1 MKQLRLIF
9 ASFLILF
16 MGGMFSEVSAA
27 DHYETYQGVKYRVEG
42 AYAYVVDLPSVNEVS
57 IPDRFVGSDREL
69 YFVSGFDRGV
79 RLREFTH
86 VTHLKLPEVR
96 DGFKFNGADLS
107 MVYITDITWTDKL
120 GSLDSNTKLRVI
132 NSKVYYT
139 NYDSYTLHNA
149 ENYTARG
156 ITVVPLTLLN
166 GDAGEG
172 YYYSSDYFD
181 NAASVVSLTGNLDNI
196 VIPATKTDKAG
207 VTHTVMN
214 FGLPDVDITNT
225 TATSITFEGT
235 ITLYGSLKG
244 LTNLKKVT
252 FAEIGTIDNICSLNG
267 KLTENESLEEIYFT
281 GNTLPNLA
289 GAATDYVCHPEN
301 VTVYVTQAACSGLT
315 NLKMQDVWKAFKD
328 VRYITNTATY
338 TLNIEAHNSWGRLSN
353 NQKVY
358 DGKSYSGELGVN
370 TSVGLYARQSYGDY
384 TLTHCFVDGQDVLS
398 QMTQQT
404 MEDIDYYYYL
414 FDDGNSHNVR
424 LEGEALHT
432 VFSQMTLH
440 QSGEGTTT
448 VIATMTDNSTLQLNL
463 PQGTDYDILNA
474 PSASLQQVQ
483 LRIMPDNPGQPKVY
497 NGAQQIDV
505 QLNNSDHYYYTT
517 LTLSQLQAGD
527 FAVVHP
533 VTYTQQEGTVKT
545 TVTVRNYPYDVT
557 YDFNTTGDTQHTG
570 TVADNTSEDVYHKWA
585 SNGTYT
591 ITVVADNQSGFRI
604 QENGADVTNLAAA
617 NANENSFTY
626 TIQHPDQNG
635 TIIVDDGCDIRM
647 SMTANT
653 AGIAS
658 FSYTDLNNG
667 TQTKNFGKGQ
677 EIYAV
682 SSKNRT
688 DQELIVTTDVGFTLY
703 RNGVDISDQYAS
715 SNVNATDATKR
726 DYHFHAYGDHN
737 ALNFVDGET
746 LSLVLLS
753 AQAIPV
759 MAQSNTKD
767 SRGIKIETFRF
778 DGENNVD
785 EATLHTWGSI
795 ASAPVGN
802 YEYLKVYFYHTA
814 DESFKELYI
823 NGKKYTGGYESDY
836 KGEPES
842 TADCFAMRF
851 QGVGSTTTSGD
862 YTTLN
867 LEALFT
873 SETGLDP
880 TKANAV
886 VSMSD
891 ESKQAFAE
899 MTYDIHPQ
907 YGSETSKKETMR
919 RGLKTFVMENDQL
932 DNNSFMEYVVYAP
945 EGYEAKVYVEGE
957 DYTNRLTGSTSTTR
971 VNGIDYYTVT
981 LRFDSQL
988 MPQYRKQNTSWFV
1001 TVTKSI
1007 TEARKWNV
1015 ALLGDKT
1022 RTNVSFYDELNANKD
1037 YYERENC
1044 GSSGDITANST
1055 INVPFNAETA
1065 SFIVEFSNEYDLNTG
1080 GPLYNLNDYDLVVKA
1095 DGQDVSDQFDYNG
1108 ESAYVNYNLNPEL
1121 LSATDWIVGFK
1132 AKGSTVVTHTA
1143 TMTGDIGTNQVTLE
1157 LEGNTSCTLSSETP
1171 NATITTT
1178 AQPTACCAT
1187 VTLQNGYTFK
1197 AFFNGWEVT
1206 GFTKSADG
1214 TYTASEAAPALN
1226 DGSWVFEF
1234 TKKPIEIIE
1243 FADAN
1248 VKAICVTY
1256 WDTDH
1261 DGELS
1266 KEEAA
1271 AVTTLSVADKQH
1283 SAFYDNNEITSFDE
1297 LQYFTGLIQIPNF
1310 AFCRCSNLTSIVLP
1324 NTITAIGSNAF
1335 AYCHLGRVD
1344 LPESLEELG
1353 SSAFIYTWIETLYIP
1368 KNVRTI
1374 GTGLFSGC
1382 NSLTSVTVATSNT
1395 TFNSKNGCNAII
1407 KTNDN
1412 ALLAG
1417 CKNTVIPE
1425 DVVSIVEGAFANNAQ
1440 LKKIV
1445 IPATVT
1451 TIGNSAFNT
1460 CYGLKSVACKSTT
1473 PATIGTSAFLNVSV
1487 GQCKLY
1493 VPMGTKQAYIDA
1505 GWTETI
1511 FTGGIIEESE
1521 YDLNNDNKVTITD
1534 AVRMLDI
1541 ILHGQ

>member
-1 MKQLRLIF
+1 MKQLRLIL

-16 MGGMFSEVSAA
+16 MGGMFSEAAAA

-96 DGFKFNGADLS
+96 NGFKFNGADLS

-214 FGLPDVDITNT
+214 FGLPDVDISNT

-301 VTVYVTQAACSGLT
+301 VTVYVTQAACGGLT

-358 DGKSYSGELGVN
+358 DGRSYSGELDVN

-384 TLTHCFVDGQDVLS
+384 TLAHCFVDGQDVMS

-404 MEDIDYYYYL
+404 MEGIDYYYYL
-414 FDDGNSHNVR
+414 FRDGNSHNVR

-463 PQGTDYDILNA
+463 PQGKGYDVLDA

-505 QLNNSDHYYYTT
+505 QLNNSDNYYYTT

-591 ITVVADNQSGFRI
+591 ITVVADSQSDFRI
-604 QENGADVTNLAAA
+604 QENGADVTSLAVA
-617 NANENSFTY
+617 NTNESSFTY

-635 TIIVDDGCDIRM
+635 TIVVDDGCDIRM

-653 AGIAS
+653 AGIAN
-658 FSYTDLNNG
+658 FSYTDANG
-667 TQTKNFGKGQ
+667 TQTKAFGKGT
-677 EIYAV
+677 ETYGL
-682 SSKNRT
+682 SSKNRS
-688 DQELIVTTDVGFTLY
+688 DLELVVTTDVGFTLY
-703 RNGVDISDQYAS
+703 RNGVDISGQYAS
-715 SNVNATDATKR
+715 SNVNATEATKR

-746 LSLVLLS
+746 LNLVLLS

-778 DGENNVD
+778 NDENIVD
-785 EATLHTWGSI
+785 ETTLHTWGSI

-823 NGKKYTGGYESDY
+823 NGKKYTGGYETEY
-836 KGEPES
+836 KGNPES
-842 TADCFAMRF
+842 TADFFAMRF
-851 QGVGSTTTSGD
+851 QGVGSATSGD
-862 YTTLN
+862 YATLN

-919 RGLKTFVMENDQL
+919 RGLKTFVMEKDQT
-932 DNNSFMEYVVYAP
+932 DADSYMEYVVYAP
-945 EGYEAKVYVEGE
+945 EDYEAKVYVEGE

-971 VNGIDYYTVT
+971 VNGIDYYTAT

-988 MPQYRKQNTSWFV
+988 MPQYRKQNTSWLV

-1044 GSSGDITANST
+1044 GSSGDITANTT

-1080 GPLYNLNDYDLVVKA
+1080 EPLYNLNDYDLVVKA

-1121 LSATDWIVGFK
+1121 LSAMDWIVGFK

-1143 TMTGDIGTNQVTLE
+1143 TMTGDIDYNQVTLE
-1157 LEGNTSCTLSSETP
+1157 WEENTSRTLSSETP

-1187 VTLQNGYTFK
+1187 ITLQNGYTFK

-1214 TYTASEAAPALN
+1214 TYTVSKAAPAQN

-1234 TKKPIEIIE
+1234 TKKPAEIIE

-1271 AVTTLSVADKQH
+1271 AVTTLKVDGKEH
-1283 SAFYDNNEITSFDE
+1283 SAFTLNYQITTFDE
-1297 LQYFTGLIQIPNF
+1297 LQYFTGLTEIISY
-1310 AFCRCSNLTSIVLP
+1310 AFTNCNKLTSIVLP
-1324 NTITAIGSNAF
+1324 NTITKIGNNAF
-1335 AYCHLGRVD
+1335 GLCQSLTRVD
-1344 LPESLEELG
+1344 LPESLENLG
-1353 SSAFIYTWIETLYIP
+1353 EFAFERSKMETLYVP
-1368 KNVRTI
+1368 KNVSTI
-1374 GTGLFSGC
+1374 GNFIFYGC
-1382 NSLTSVTVATSNT
+1382 DNLTSVTVATGNA
-1395 TFNSKNGCNAII
+1395 TFDSRNGCNAII
-1407 KTNDN
+1407 KTSDN
-1412 ALLAG
+1412 ALVAG

-1425 DVVSIVEGAFANNAQ
+1425 DVVSIGTGAFAANSN
-1440 LKKIV
+1440 LERVI

-1451 TIGNSAFNT
+1451 TFNNAVFRN
-1460 CYGLKSVACKSTT
+1460 CSKLGSVVCKSTT
-1473 PATIGTSAFLNVSV
+1473 PATLGNYVFTDVTSNTN
-1487 GQCKLY
+1487 QPKLY
-1493 VPMGTKQAYIDA
+1493 IPMGTKQAYIDA

-1521 YDLNNDNKVTITD
+1521 FDLNNDGSVDVMDVQRVLNEV
-1534 AVRMLDI
+1534 
-1541 ILHGQ
+1541 H

>member
-1 MKQLRLIF
+1 MKQLRLIL

-16 MGGMFSEVSAA
+16 MGGMFSEAAAA

-42 AYAYVVDLPSVNEVS
+42 ASAYVVDLPSVNEVS
-57 IPDRFVGSDREL
+57 IPDRFVGSGGL
-69 YFVSGFDRGV
+69 YFVHGFDRGI

-86 VTHLKLPEVR
+86 VTHLKLPY
-96 DGFKFNGADLS
+96 DFNFNRADLS

-120 GSLDSNTKLRVI
+120 GYLDSDTKLWVI

-139 NYDSYTLHNA
+139 NYDSSTLRNA

-156 ITVVPLTLLN
+156 IMVVPPTLLN
-166 GDAGEG
+166 GDKGEG
-172 YYYSSDYFD
+172 YYYSSEYFD
-181 NAASVVSLTGNLDNI
+181 NAASVVSLTGDWDNI

-214 FGLPDVDITNT
+214 FGLPDVDISNT

-252 FAEIGTIDNICSLNG
+252 FAEIGTIDNSCSLNG

-301 VTVYVTQAACSGLT
+301 VTVYVTQAACSDLA
-315 NLKMQDVWKAFKD
+315 NLKTQDVWKAFKD
-328 VRYITNTATY
+328 VRYIASSATY
-338 TLNIEAHNSWGRLSN
+338 TLNVEAHNSRGGLSN
-353 NQKVY
+353 IQEVY
-358 DGKSYSGELGVN
+358 DGQSYSGELGAS
-370 TSVGLYARQSYGDY
+370 TSVWLYARQSYGDY
-384 TLTHCFVDGQDVLS
+384 TLAHCFVDGKDVKS

-404 MEDIDYYYYL
+404 VEGIDYYYYL
-414 FDDGNSHNVR
+414 FDDGKSHNVR
-424 LEGEALHT
+424 LEGEARHT
-432 VFSQMTLH
+432 VFNQMTLH

-448 VIATMTDNSTLQLNL
+448 IIATMTDNSTRQLTL
-463 PQGTDYDILNA
+463 PQGMGYDILDA
-474 PSASLQQVQ
+474 PSAFLQQVQ
-483 LRIMPDNPGQPKVY
+483 LRIMPANPGQPTVY
-497 NGAQQIDV
+497 NGPQRLTDSNV
-505 QLNNSDHYYYTT
+505 HYNSTDNYYYTT

-527 FAVVHP
+527 LTVVHP

-545 TVTVRNYPYDVT
+545 TVTVRNYPYGVT
-557 YDFNTTGDTQHTG
+557 YDFNTTGDTQHNG
-570 TVADNTSEDVYHKWA
+570 TMGNNTSEDVYHKWA
-585 SNGTYT
+585 SDGTYT
-591 ITVVADNQSGFRI
+591 ITVAADSQSGFRI
-604 QENGADVTNLAAA
+604 QENGADVTNLAVA

-658 FSYTDLNNG
+658 FSYTDANG
-667 TQTKNFGKGQ
+667 TQTKAFGKGT
-677 EIYAV
+677 ETYGL

-688 DQELIVTTDVGFTLY
+688 NLELVVTTDVGFTLY

-715 SNVNATDATKR
+715 SKTNAIDATKR

-746 LSLVLLS
+746 LNLVLLS

-778 DGENNVD
+778 DNDNNVD
-785 EATLHTWGSI
+785 ASTLHTWGSI

-823 NGKKYTGGYESDY
+823 NGKKYTGGYEPDY
-836 KGEPES
+836 KGENVS

-851 QGVGSTTTSGD
+851 QGVGSATTSGD
-862 YTTLN
+862 YATLN

-919 RGLKTFVMENDQL
+919 RGLKTFVMEKDQT
-932 DNNSFMEYVVYAP
+932 DADSYMEYVVYVP

-971 VNGIDYYTVT
+971 VNGIDYYTAT

-988 MPQYRKQNTSWFV
+988 MSQYRKQNTSWLV

-1015 ALLGDKT
+1015 ALLGNKALFDAT
-1022 RTNVSFYDELNANKD
+1022 FYDELNANKD
-1037 YYERENC
+1037 IDEREDC
-1044 GSSGDITANST
+1044 GNQTIAANAT
-1055 INVPFNAETA
+1055 LNVPFQTA
-1065 SFIVEFSNEYDLNTG
+1065 AASLSIEFTG
-1080 GPLYNLNDYDLVVKA
+1080 EDTELSGYDLVVKA
-1095 DGQDVSDQFDYNG
+1095 DGQDISNEFTFNG
-1108 ESAYVNYNLNPEL
+1108 EHAYTVSNLNPEL

-1132 AKGSTVVTHTA
+1132 EKGSTVVTHTA
-1143 TMTGDIGTNQVTLE
+1143 TMTGDIGANQVALE
-1157 LEGNTSCTLSSETP
+1157 WEENTSCTLSSETP

-1214 TYTASEAAPALN
+1214 TYTVSKAAPAQN

-1234 TKKPIEIIE
+1234 TKKPAEIIE

-1271 AVTTLSVADKQH
+1271 AVTTLKVDGKEH
-1283 SAFYDNNEITSFDE
+1283 SAFTLNYQITTFDE
-1297 LQYFTGLIQIPNF
+1297 LQYFTGLTEIISY
-1310 AFCRCSNLTSIVLP
+1310 AFTNCNKLTSIVLP
-1324 NTITAIGSNAF
+1324 NTITKIGNNAF
-1335 AYCHLGRVD
+1335 GLCQSLTRVD
-1344 LPESLEELG
+1344 LPESLENLG
-1353 SSAFIYTWIETLYIP
+1353 EFAFERSKMETLYVP
-1368 KNVRTI
+1368 KNVSTI
-1374 GTGLFSGC
+1374 GNFIFYGC
-1382 NSLTSVTVATSNT
+1382 DNLTSVTVATGNA
-1395 TFNSKNGCNAII
+1395 TFDSRNGCNAII
-1407 KTNDN
+1407 KTSDN
-1412 ALLAG
+1412 ALVAG

-1425 DVVSIVEGAFANNAQ
+1425 DVVSIGTGAFAANSN
-1440 LKKIV
+1440 LERVI

-1451 TIGNSAFNT
+1451 TFNNAVFRN
-1460 CYGLKSVACKSTT
+1460 CSKLGSVVCKSTT
-1473 PATIGTSAFLNVSV
+1473 PATLGNNVFTDVTSNTN
-1487 GQCKLY
+1487 QPKLY
-1493 VPMGTKQAYIDA
+1493 IPMGTKQAYIDA

-1521 YDLNNDNKVTITD
+1521 YDLNKDGSVDVMDVQRVLNEV
-1534 AVRMLDI
+1534 
-1541 ILHGQ
+1541 H

>member
-1 MKQLRLIF
+1 MKQLRLIL

-16 MGGMFSEVSAA
+16 MGGMFSEAAAA

-42 AYAYVVDLPSVNEVS
+42 ARAYVVDLPSVNEVS
-57 IPDRFVGSDREL
+57 IPENFIGSDREW
-69 YFVSGFDRGV
+69 YFVYGFDRGI

-86 VTHLKLPEVR
+86 VTHLKLPY
-96 DGFKFNGADLS
+96 DFNFNRADLS

-120 GSLDSNTKLRVI
+120 GYLDSDTKLWVI

-139 NYDSYTLHNA
+139 NYDSSTLRNA

-156 ITVVPLTLLN
+156 IMVVPLTLLN
-166 GDAGEG
+166 GDKGEG
-172 YYYSSDYFD
+172 YYYSSEYFD
-181 NAASVVSLTGNLDNI
+181 NAASVVSLTGDWDNI

-214 FGLPDVDITNT
+214 FGLPDVDISNT

-301 VTVYVTQAACSGLT
+301 VTVYVTQAACSDLA
-315 NLKMQDVWKAFKD
+315 NLKTQDVWKAFKD
-328 VRYITNTATY
+328 VRYIASSATY
-338 TLNIEAHNSWGRLSN
+338 TLNVEAHNSRGGLSN
-353 NQKVY
+353 IQEVY
-358 DGKSYSGELGVN
+358 DGQSYSGELGAS
-370 TSVGLYARQSYGDY
+370 TSVWLYARQSYGDY
-384 TLTHCFVDGQDVLS
+384 TLAHCFVDGQDVKS

-404 MEDIDYYYYL
+404 VEGIDYYYYL
-414 FDDGNSHNVR
+414 FDDGKSHNVR
-424 LEGEALHT
+424 LEGEARHT
-432 VFSQMTLH
+432 VFNQMTLH
-440 QSGEGTTT
+440 QSGEGITTI
-448 VIATMTDNSTLQLNL
+448 IATMTDNSTRQLTL
-463 PQGTDYDILNA
+463 PQGMGYDILDA
-474 PSASLQQVQ
+474 PSAFLQQVQ
-483 LRIMPDNPGQPKVY
+483 LRIMPANPGQPTVY
-497 NGAQQIDV
+497 NGPQRLTDSNV
-505 QLNNSDHYYYTT
+505 HYNSTDNYYYTT

-527 FAVVHP
+527 LTVVHP

-545 TVTVRNYPYDVT
+545 TVTVRNYPYGVT
-557 YDFNTTGDTQHTG
+557 YDFNTTGDTQHNG
-570 TVADNTSEDVYHKWA
+570 TMGNNTSEDVYHKWA
-585 SNGTYT
+585 SDGTYT
-591 ITVVADNQSGFRI
+591 ITVAADSQSGFRI
-604 QENGADVTNLAAA
+604 QENGADVTNLAVA

-658 FSYTDLNNG
+658 FSYTDANG
-667 TQTKNFGKGQ
+667 TQTKAFGKGT
-677 EIYAV
+677 ETYGL
-682 SSKNRT
+682 SSKNRS
-688 DQELIVTTDVGFTLY
+688 DLELVVTTDVGFTLY
-703 RNGVDISDQYAS
+703 RNGVDISNQYAP

-746 LSLVLLS
+746 LNLVLLS

-778 DGENNVD
+778 DDENNVD
-785 EATLHTWGSI
+785 EATLHAWGSI

-851 QGVGSTTTSGD
+851 QGVGSATTSGD

-919 RGLKTFVMENDQL
+919 RGLKTFVMEKDQL
-932 DNNSFMEYVVYAP
+932 DNNSYMEYVVYVP

-957 DYTNRLTGSTSTTR
+957 DYTNRVTGSTSTTR
-971 VNGIDYYTVT
+971 VNGIDYYTAT

-988 MPQYRKQNTSWFV
+988 MPQYRKQNTSWLV

-1015 ALLGDKT
+1015 ALLGDDKAQFNAT
-1022 RTNVSFYDELNANKD
+1022 FYDELNANKD
-1037 YYERENC
+1037 IDEREDC
-1044 GSSGDITANST
+1044 GSQTIAANTTST
-1055 INVPFNAETA
+1055 LNVPYQAAAA
-1065 SFIVEFSNEYDLNTG
+1065 SLSIEFTG
-1080 GPLYNLNDYDLVVKA
+1080 EDTELSSYDLVVKV
-1095 DGQDVSDQFDYNG
+1095 DGQDISNEFTFNG
-1108 ESAYVNYNLNPEL
+1108 ENAYTANNLNPEL
-1121 LSATDWIVGFK
+1121 LSATGWIVGFK
-1132 AKGSTVVTHTA
+1132 EKGSTVVTHTA
-1143 TMTGDIGTNQVTLE
+1143 TMTGDIGANQVALE
-1157 LEGNTSCTLSSETP
+1157 WEENTSCTLSSETP

-1178 AQPTACCAT
+1178 AQPAACCAT

-1234 TKKPIEIIE
+1234 TKKPAEIIE
-1243 FADAN
+1243 FADAK
-1248 VKAICVTY
+1248 VKTICVTY

-1283 SAFYDNNEITSFDE
+1283 SAFYENNEITSFDE
-1297 LQYFTGLIQIPNF
+1297 LQYFTGLTQIPNF

-1324 NTITAIGSNAF
+1324 NTIKTIGSNAF
-1335 AYCHLGRVD
+1335 GYCHLARVD

-1374 GTGLFSGC
+1374 GTDLFFGC
-1382 NSLTSVTVATSNT
+1382 NGLTSVTVATGNT

-1407 KTNDN
+1407 KTSDN
-1412 ALLAG
+1412 ALVAG

-1451 TIGNSAFNT
+1451 AIGNGAFNT
-1460 CYGLKSVACKSTT
+1460 CGLTSVVCKSATP
-1473 PATIGTSAFLNVSV
+1473 PATIVTSTFQNVSV
-1487 GQCKLY
+1487 RQCELHI
-1493 VPMGTKQAYIDA
+1493 PMGAKQAYIDA

-1511 FTGGIIEESE
+1511 FKGGIIEESE
-1521 YDLNNDNKVTITD
+1521 YDLNKDGRVDVMDVQKVLNE
-1534 AVRMLDI
+1534 V
-1541 ILHGQ
+1541 H

>member
-1 MKQLRLIF
+1 MKQLRLIL

-16 MGGMFSEVSAA
+16 MGGMFSEAAAA

-42 AYAYVVDLPSVNEVS
+42 ARAYVVDLPSVNEVS
-57 IPDRFVGSDREL
+57 IPENFIGSDREW
-69 YFVSGFDRGV
+69 YFVYGFDRGI

-86 VTHLKLPEVR
+86 VTHLKLPY
-96 DGFKFNGADLS
+96 DFNFNRADLS

-120 GSLDSNTKLRVI
+120 GYLDSDTKLWVI

-139 NYDSYTLHNA
+139 NYDSSTLRNA

-156 ITVVPLTLLN
+156 IMVVPPTLLN
-166 GDAGEG
+166 GDKGEG
-172 YYYSSDYFD
+172 YYYSSEYFD
-181 NAASVVSLTGNLDNI
+181 NAASVVSLTGDWDNI

-214 FGLPDVDITNT
+214 FGLPDVDISNT

-301 VTVYVTQAACSGLT
+301 VTVYVTQAACSDLA
-315 NLKMQDVWKAFKD
+315 NLKTQDVWKAFKD
-328 VRYITNTATY
+328 VRYIASSATY
-338 TLNIEAHNSWGRLSN
+338 TLNVEAHNSRGGLSN
-353 NQKVY
+353 IQEVY
-358 DGKSYSGELGVN
+358 DGQSYSGELGAS
-370 TSVGLYARQSYGDY
+370 TSVWLYARQSYGDY
-384 TLTHCFVDGQDVLS
+384 TLAHCFVDGQDVKS

-404 MEDIDYYYYL
+404 VEGIDYYYYL
-414 FDDGNSHNVR
+414 FDDGESHNVR
-424 LEGEALHT
+424 LEGDVDHT

-448 VIATMTDNSTLQLNL
+448 LIATMTDNSTRQLIL
-463 PQGTDYDILNA
+463 PQGTGYDILDA
-474 PSASLQQVQ
+474 PSAFLQQVQ
-483 LRIMPDNPGQPKVY
+483 LRIMPANPGQPTVY
-497 NGAQQIDV
+497 NGPQRLTDSNV
-505 QLNNSDHYYYTT
+505 HYNSTDNYYYTT
-517 LTLSQLQAGD
+517 LTLNQLKAGD
-527 FAVVHP
+527 LTVVHP

-557 YDFNTTGDTQHTG
+557 YEFNTTDDTQHTG

-585 SNGTYT
+585 NDGTYT
-591 ITVVADNQSGFRI
+591 ITVVADSQSDFRI
-604 QENGADVTNLAAA
+604 QENGADVTSLAVA
-617 NANENSFTY
+617 NTNESSFTY

-635 TIIVDDGCDIRM
+635 TIVVDDGCDIRM

-653 AGIAS
+653 AGIAN
-658 FSYTDLNNG
+658 FSYTDANG
-667 TQTKNFGKGQ
+667 TQTKAFGKGT
-677 EIYAV
+677 ETYGL
-682 SSKNRT
+682 SSKNRS
-688 DQELIVTTDVGFTLY
+688 DLELVVTTDVGFTLY
-703 RNGVDISDQYAS
+703 RNGVDISGQYAS
-715 SNVNATDATKR
+715 SNVNATEATKR

-746 LSLVLLS
+746 LNLVLLS

-778 DGENNVD
+778 NDENIVD
-785 EATLHTWGSI
+785 ETTLHTWGSI

-823 NGKKYTGGYESDY
+823 NGKKYTGGYETEY
-836 KGEPES
+836 KGNPES
-842 TADCFAMRF
+842 TADYFAMRF
-851 QGVGSTTTSGD
+851 QGVGSATSGD
-862 YTTLN
+862 YATLN

-919 RGLKTFVMENDQL
+919 RGLKTFVMEKDQT
-932 DNNSFMEYVVYAP
+932 DADSYMEYVVYAP
-945 EGYEAKVYVEGE
+945 EDYEAKVYVEGE

-971 VNGIDYYTVT
+971 VNGIDYYTAT

-988 MPQYRKQNTSWFV
+988 MPQYRKQNTSWLV

-1044 GSSGDITANST
+1044 GSSGDITANTT

-1080 GPLYNLNDYDLVVKA
+1080 EPLYNLNDYDLVVKA

-1143 TMTGDIGTNQVTLE
+1143 TMTGDIDYNQVTLE
-1157 LEGNTSCTLSSETP
+1157 WEENTSRTLSSETP

-1187 VTLQNGYTFK
+1187 ITLQNGYTFK

-1206 GFTKSADG
+1206 GFTKGADG
-1214 TYTASEAAPALN
+1214 TYTASEVAPAQN

-1234 TKKPIEIIE
+1234 TKKPAEIIE

-1283 SAFYDNNEITSFDE
+1283 SAFYENNEITSFDE
-1297 LQYFTGLIQIPNF
+1297 LQYFTGLTQIPNF

-1324 NTITAIGSNAF
+1324 NTIKTIGSNAF
-1335 AYCHLGRVD
+1335 GYCHLDRVD

-1353 SSAFIYTWIETLYIP
+1353 SSAFLYSLIETMYIP
-1368 KNVRTI
+1368 KNVSTI
-1374 GTGLFSGC
+1374 GTYLFSGC
-1382 NSLTSVTVATSNT
+1382 ISLTSVTVATGNT
-1395 TFNSKNGCNAII
+1395 TFDSRNGCNAII
-1407 KTNDN
+1407 KTSDN
-1412 ALLAG
+1412 ALVAG

-1425 DVVSIVEGAFANNAQ
+1425 DVVSIVEGAFDHNTQ

-1451 TIGNSAFNT
+1451 AIGNSAFNT
-1460 CYGLKSVACKSTT
+1460 CYGLTSVVCKSATP
-1473 PATIGTSAFLNVSV
+1473 PATIVTSAFLNVSV
-1487 GQCKLY
+1487 RQCELHI
-1493 VPMGTKQAYIDA
+1493 PMGAKQAYSDA

-1511 FTGGIIEESE
+1511 FKGGIIEESE
-1521 YDLNNDNKVTITD
+1521 YDLNEDHRVDVMDVQKVLNE
-1534 AVRMLDI
+1534 V
-1541 ILHGQ
+1541 H